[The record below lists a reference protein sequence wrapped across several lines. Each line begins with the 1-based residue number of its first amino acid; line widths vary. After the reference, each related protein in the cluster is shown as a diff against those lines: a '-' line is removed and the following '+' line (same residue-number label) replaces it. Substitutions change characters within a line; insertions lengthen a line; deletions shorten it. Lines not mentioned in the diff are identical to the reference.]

1 MKQLLIFIRIA
12 QSIQFYDNESII
24 FAHVNYR
31 TFMKTVRI
39 TARILTVLMRIVALG
54 YLFFA
59 AYPAFGL
66 LLQWLGLRS
75 AASFI
80 RLDDGGT
87 RFEVLIPFTGIG
99 ETFMLGYYQG
109 WYIAK
114 MLTLITSY
122 GIFFWLLSNVFHA
135 FAHKPL
141 FTKQAVE
148 RLTAFTV
155 ANVLIPFSV
164 AWGIFRNDGDAA
176 VVIIAL
182 HLILGVFSY
191 FMTAIFQQGFSLQ
204 REQDLIV

>member
-1 MKQLLIFIRIA
+1 
-12 QSIQFYDNESII
+12 
-24 FAHVNYR
+24 
-31 TFMKTVRI
+31 MKTVRLV
-39 TARILTVLMRIVALG
+39 ARILSALTKVVALG
-54 YLFFA
+54 YFVFA
-59 AYPAFGL
+59 AYPALGF
-66 LLQWLGLRS
+66 LLQWLNLPS

-80 RLDDGGT
+80 RLEDART
-87 RFEVLIPFTGIG
+87 HFEVLVPFTG
-99 ETFMLGYYQG
+99 ETFMLGFYQG

-135 FAHKPL
+135 FAQKPL

>member
-1 MKQLLIFIRIA
+1 
-12 QSIQFYDNESII
+12 
-24 FAHVNYR
+24 
-31 TFMKTVRI
+31 MKTVRLV
-39 TARILTVLMRIVALG
+39 ARILSVLMRIVAIG
-54 YLFFA
+54 YLAFA
-59 AYPAFGL
+59 AYPALGL
-66 LLQWLGLRS
+66 VLQWLNLPS
-75 AASFI
+75 ATSFI
-80 RLDDGGT
+80 RLVDDGT
-87 RFEVLIPFTGIG
+87 RFEALVPITG
-99 ETFMLGYYQG
+99 ETFMLGFYHG

-114 MLTLITSY
+114 MLTLIASY

-135 FAHKPL
+135 FAQEPL

>member
-1 MKQLLIFIRIA
+1 
-12 QSIQFYDNESII
+12 
-24 FAHVNYR
+24 
-31 TFMKTVRI
+31 MKTVRL
-39 TARILTVLMRIVALG
+39 TARILSILMRIVALV
-54 YLFFA
+54 YLAFA
-59 AYPAFGL
+59 AYPALGL
-66 LLQWLGLRS
+66 FLQWIGAPS

-80 RLDDGGT
+80 RLADAGT
-87 RFEVLIPFTGIG
+87 RFEVLAPFTG
-99 ETFMLGYYQG
+99 ETFLLGFYNG

-114 MLTLITSY
+114 MLTLMASY
-122 GIFFWLLSNVFHA
+122 GIFFWLLSNVFHT
-135 FAHKPL
+135 FKQEPL

-191 FMTAIFQQGFSLQ
+191 FMTAIFQ
-204 REQDLIV
+204 